1 MLVKSLLEITNKTR
15 VKLVVLLASK
25 YIGIIHF
32 PSSNLTGFTLL
43 NWRFPAINFL
53 NVSYLL
59 ANLIT

>member
-1 MLVKSLLEITNKTR
+1 MLLKSLLEILRKTC
-15 VKLVVLLASK
+15 VILIVLK
-25 YIGIIHF
+25 TPQYIGVIHF
-32 PSSNLTGFTLL
+32 PPSNLTGFTLL

>member
-1 MLVKSLLEITNKTR
+1 MGV
-15 VKLVVLLASK
+15 
-25 YIGIIHF
+25 IHF
-32 PSSNLTGFTLL
+32 SSSNLTGFTLL